1 MTDRL
6 DHLAPGIDDV
16 HRWAAAC
23 LAPTRLEILVALGVE
38 GECSVGRLA
47 AHLELDRSA
56 VSHALAALRE
66 ADLVR
71 VRTDGRRRLYHVGPA
86 FRLERRDGGFVIEL
100 RREDGYALTLS
111 RSAAPLAPGAA
122 RTRDP

>member
-6 DHLAPGIDDV
+6 DRLAPGIDDV

-23 LAPTRLEILVALGVE
+23 LAPTRLEILVALGVH
-38 GECSVGRLA
+38 GECSVGSLA
-47 AHLELDRSA
+47 TRLELERSA
-56 VSHALAALRE
+56 VSHALAVLRE

-71 VRTDGRRRLYHVGPA
+71 VRIDGRQRLYHVGPA
-86 FRLERRDGGFVIEL
+86 FRLERRGDGFVIEL

-111 RSAAPLAPGAA
+111 RSAARLAPGPGG
-122 RTRDP
+122 TRVP